1 MRIEE
6 IGFEGHDAVAL
17 EAGPLRVVVVSG
29 VGPRIASFTSGE
41 HTNLLA
47 WLPGVGIDLDDG
59 RRFSF
64 YGGHRLWV
72 APEVPDWTYEPDD
85 LPVTVVDAPDAVRF
99 EVGPGRVPLTKILTV
114 SADDGSLVVD
124 HTIINDRDRPVAL
137 AAWAITQFSPGGVGI
152 MPLPNTPADP
162 HGLQAS
168 RLLVGW
174 PYTDFGDPLLG
185 FTGDLV
191 TVTAQ
196 RSTPAKLGMEL
207 RRGWLAYVVGS
218 TAFVKRADHILG
230 ARYPDL
236 GASAECYCND
246 VFLELETLSPV
257 WELPPGEEVQHR
269 ERWELV
275 AVEPAAAPAEVAATI
290 EEARR

>member
-1 MRIEE
+1 VRIEE

-17 EAGPLRVVVVSG
+17 EAGRLRAIVVTG
-29 VGPRIASFTSGE
+29 VGPRIASFTSGD
-41 HTNLLA
+41 HPNLLA
-47 WLPGVGIDLDDG
+47 WLPGAGIDLDDG

-72 APEVPDWTYEPDD
+72 APEVPEWTYEPDD
-85 LPVTVVDAPDAVRF
+85 DPVPMTAMGDAVRF
-99 EVGPGRVPLTKILTV
+99 EVGPGRVPLRKVLQVAI
-114 SADDGSLVVD
+114 DGDHLVVD
-124 HTIINDRDRPVAL
+124 HAIINERDRPVAL
-137 AAWAITQFSPGGVGI
+137 AAWAITQFTPGGVGI
-152 MPLPNTPADP
+152 VPLPDTPADT

-185 FTGDLV
+185 LDGDLV
-191 TVTAQ
+191 TVTA
-196 RSTPAKLGMEL
+196 RRATPTKVGVEL
-207 RRGWLAYVVGS
+207 HRGWLAYVVGS
-218 TAFVKRADHILG
+218 TAFVKRADHVVG

-269 ERWELV
+269 EQWKLV
-275 AVEPAAAPAEVAATI
+275 TVEEGASADEMVAAI
-290 EEARR
+290 EEAAT

>member
-6 IGFEGHDAVAL
+6 TGFEGHDAVAL
-17 EAGPLRVVVVSG
+17 EDGPVRAVLVSG
-29 VGPRIASFTSGE
+29 AGPRIASFASGG
-41 HTNLLA
+41 HPNLLA
-47 WLPGVGIDLDDG
+47 WLPGAGIDLADG

-72 APEVPDWTYEPDD
+72 APEVPEWTYEPDD
-85 LPVTVVDAPDAVRF
+85 DPATMTRTGDAIRL
-99 EVGPGRVPLTKILTV
+99 EVGPVRVPLRKVLEV
-114 SADDGSLVVD
+114 SIDGRRLVVD
-124 HTIINDRDRPVAL
+124 HTIINERDRPVAL
-137 AAWAITQFSPGGVGI
+137 AAWAITQFTPGGTGI
-152 MPLPNTPADP
+152 VPLPNAPADP

-185 FTGDLV
+185 LGTDLI
-191 TVTAQ
+191 TVTA
-196 RSTPAKLGMEL
+196 RRTTPVKLGVEL

-218 TAFVKRADHILG
+218 TAFVKRSQHFVD

-257 WELPPGEEVQHR
+257 WELPPGEGVQHR
-269 ERWELV
+269 ESWELV
-275 AVEPAAAPAEVAATI
+275 AVEPGATPAEVAAMI
-290 EEARR
+290 EETSA